1 MPDIPK
7 TMPYNPADN
16 TLPVDELLKIQNIT
30 KKFGNLVANEDV
42 TFSIHRNS
50 IVSLIGPNGAGKT
63 TLFNSISGYYPPTFG
78 KVYFEGHDITGKPAY
93 EICKLGITRTF
104 QVVKT
109 LKEMTVEENVMTGAF
124 LHTKSYRQAQKDA
137 AEILEMT
144 GLTDKKDVKGGS
156 LTIIDKK
163 RVEIARALAT
173 KPKLLMLDECM
184 AGLNQTE
191 IKDVMNLC
199 MRLRDEGIT
208 LLIVE
213 HIMEAIMPI
222 SDWIV
227 VLNAGKKIAEG
238 LPKDIVDNEDVIK
251 AYLGDRYN
259 AESKKS

>member
-1 MPDIPK
+1 MKQVSKPI
-7 TMPYNPADN
+7 
-16 TLPVDELLKIQNIT
+16 LKIENIT

-42 TFSIHRNS
+42 SFTINEGE

-63 TLFNSISGYYPPTFG
+63 TLFNSIAGYYPPTSG
-78 KVYFEGHDITGKPAY
+78 KVYFRDKDITGLPAY

-104 QVVKT
+104 QIVKT
-109 LKEMTVEENVMTGAF
+109 LKDMTVEENVMTGAF
-124 LHTKSYRQAQKDA
+124 LHTKSRKKAQEA
-137 AEILEMT
+137 AKEILELT
-144 GLTDKKDVKGGS
+144 GLYDKKDIMGGS
-156 LTIIDKK
+156 LTIVDKK

-173 KPKLLMLDECM
+173 KPQVLMLDECM

-191 IKDVMNLC
+191 IKDVMELC
-199 MRLRDEGIT
+199 LRLRDEGVS

-222 SDWIV
+222 SDRIV

-238 LPKDIVDNEDVIK
+238 KPEEIVGNEEVIK

-259 AESKKS
+259 AKG

>member
-1 MPDIPK
+1 M
-7 TMPYNPADN
+7 A
-16 TLPVDELLKIQNIT
+16 ELLRIENIT

-42 TFSIHRNS
+42 SFAVNEHE

-63 TLFNSISGYYPPTFG
+63 TLFNSISGYYPPTSG
-78 KVYFEGHDITGKPAY
+78 KVWFKGKDITGRPAY
-93 EICKLGITRTF
+93 EICRLGITRTF
-104 QVVKT
+104 QVVQT

-124 LHTKSYRQAQKDA
+124 LHTHSRKQAQRDA
-137 AEILEMT
+137 AEILERT
-144 GLTDKKDVKGGS
+144 GLTEKKHVRGGS

-173 KPKLLMLDECM
+173 RPQLLMLDECM

-191 IKDVMNLC
+191 IKDVMELC
-199 MRLRDEGIT
+199 VHLKEEGLS
-208 LLIVE
+208 LLVVE

-222 SDWIV
+222 SDRIV

-238 LPKDIVDNEDVIK
+238 LPQEIVNNEEVIK

-259 AESKKS
+259 AESK